1 MDFGFNFISPCDSVT
16 EKTIEFLAVDM
27 TPSVFVREREGGR
40 KDGSLK
46 NSSVKMRK
54 NSATQGVNLSSNSML
69 KGSDRNSKS
78 IFGERMMFQK
88 QGI

>member
-40 KDGSLK
+40 EEEILTGCLFLLLLFCFIKLPNKTECTERKHNADGHL
-46 NSSVKMRK
+46 
-54 NSATQGVNLSSNSML
+54 
-69 KGSDRNSKS
+69 
-78 IFGERMMFQK
+78 
-88 QGI
+88 

>member
-1 MDFGFNFISPCDSVT
+1 M
-16 EKTIEFLAVDM
+16 LL
-27 TPSVFVREREGGR
+27 

>member
-40 KDGSLK
+40 EGGRDI
-46 NSSVKMRK
+46 NW
-54 NSATQGVNLSSNSML
+54 ML
-69 KGSDRNSKS
+69 VFIAS
-78 IFGERMMFQK
+78 FLFH
-88 QGI
+88 